1 MPRLARLAVFIVG
14 AALGLALWVVPTLL
28 SDRSVPWNDQG
39 PVYAV
44 ALLIIG
50 LILGF
55 LGPDQSVA
63 AVAGVFV
70 GQLLVL
76 LGRVVSSPATS
87 ELWLVS
93 AMLLAGYTVVA
104 GGIGAMLG
112 NALRRRLVPI
122 RRGEDRR
129 SG

>member
-1 MPRLARLAVFIVG
+1 MPRLSRLAVFIVG
-14 AALGLALWVVPTLL
+14 AALGLALWVVPALL
-28 SDRSVPWNDQG
+28 SDESLPWNSQG

-50 LILGF
+50 FILGF
-55 LGPDQSVA
+55 LGPGQPIA
-63 AVAGVFV
+63 AVAGVFI

-76 LGRVVSSPATS
+76 LSRVLTASATS

-93 AMLLAGYTVVA
+93 GMLLAGYTVVA
-104 GGIGAMLG
+104 GGIGAVLG
-112 NALRRRLVPI
+112 NALRRRLVPVA
-122 RRGEDRR
+122 RGEDRR

>member
-1 MPRLARLAVFIVG
+1 MPRLSRLAVFIVG
-14 AALGLALWVVPTLL
+14 AALGLALWVVPALL
-28 SDRSVPWNDQG
+28 SDESLPWNSQG

-50 LILGF
+50 FILGF
-55 LGPDQSVA
+55 LGPGQPIA
-63 AVAGVFV
+63 AVAGVLI

-76 LGRVVSSPATS
+76 LSRVLTPSATS

-93 AMLLAGYTVVA
+93 GMLLAGYTVVA
-104 GGIGAMLG
+104 GGIGAALG
-112 NALRRRLVPI
+112 NALRRRLVPVP
-122 RRGEDRR
+122 RGEDRR

>member
-1 MPRLARLAVFIVG
+1 MPRLSRLAVFILG
-14 AALGLALWVVPTLL
+14 AALGLALWVVPALL
-28 SDRSVPWNDQG
+28 SDESLPWNSQG

-50 LILGF
+50 FILGF
-55 LGPDQSVA
+55 LGPGQPIA
-63 AVAGVFV
+63 AVAGVFI

-76 LGRVVSSPATS
+76 LSRVVTASATS

-93 AMLLAGYTVVA
+93 GMLLAGYTVVA
-104 GGIGAMLG
+104 GGIGAVLG
-112 NALRRRLVPI
+112 NALRRRLVPVP
-122 RRGEDRR
+122 RGEDRR

>member
-1 MPRLARLAVFIVG
+1 MPRLSRLAVFIVG

-28 SDRSVPWNDQG
+28 SDGSVPWNDQG

-63 AVAGVFV
+63 AVAGVFI

-112 NALRRRLVPI
+112 NTLRRRLVPI
-122 RRGEDRR
+122 HRGEDRR

>member
-1 MPRLARLAVFIVG
+1 MPRLSRLAVFIVG
-14 AALGLALWVVPTLL
+14 AALGLALWVVPALL
-28 SDRSVPWNDQG
+28 SDESLPWNSQG

-50 LILGF
+50 FILGF
-55 LGPDQSVA
+55 LGPGQPIA
-63 AVAGVFV
+63 AVAGVFI

-76 LGRVVSSPATS
+76 LSRVVTASATS

-93 AMLLAGYTVVA
+93 GMLLAGYTVVA
-104 GGIGAMLG
+104 GGIGAVLG
-112 NALRRRLVPI
+112 NALRRRLVPVP
-122 RRGEDRR
+122 RGEDRR

>member
-1 MPRLARLAVFIVG
+1 MPRLSRLAVFIVG
-14 AALGLALWVVPTLL
+14 AALGLALWVVPALL
-28 SDRSVPWNDQG
+28 SDESLPWNSQG

-50 LILGF
+50 FILGF
-55 LGPDQSVA
+55 LGPGQPIA
-63 AVAGVFV
+63 AVAGVFI

-76 LGRVVSSPATS
+76 LSRVLTASATS

-93 AMLLAGYTVVA
+93 GMLLAGYTVVA

-112 NALRRRLVPI
+112 NALRRRLVPVP
-122 RRGEDRR
+122 RGGDRR

>member
-1 MPRLARLAVFIVG
+1 MPRLSRLAAFIVG
-14 AALGLALWVVPTLL
+14 AALGLALWLVPALL
-28 SDRSVPWNDQG
+28 SDESLPWNSQG

-44 ALLIIG
+44 GLLIIG
-50 LILGF
+50 FILGF
-55 LGPDQSVA
+55 LGPGQQIA
-63 AVAGVFV
+63 AVAGVFI

-76 LGRVVSSPATS
+76 LSRIVATSATS

-93 AMLLAGYTVVA
+93 TMLLAGYTVVA

-112 NALRRRLVPI
+112 NGLRRRLVPVP
-122 RRGEDRR
+122 RGGDRR

>member
-1 MPRLARLAVFIVG
+1 MPRLSRLAVFILG

-28 SDRSVPWNDQG
+28 SDGSPPWNEQG
-39 PVYAV
+39 PIYAV

-55 LGPDQSVA
+55 LGPGQPVA
-63 AVAGVFV
+63 AVAGIFL

-76 LGRVVSSPATS
+76 LGRIVGNPATG

-104 GGIGAMLG
+104 GGIGATFG

-122 RRGEDRR
+122 TRGQDRR